1 MPRKILVAVAWPYA
15 SGLRHIGHVAG
26 FGVPSDTFARYHRL
40 RGNDVLMVSGTDEHG
55 TPVRVAADSAGE
67 SPRETADRFNQLIR
81 EDLRNIGLSYDLFT
95 RTTTA
100 NHYAVVQD
108 IVRTLYE
115 KGYIVEQE
123 TFGAFSASTGH
134 TLPDR
139 YIEGTCPICGYE
151 SARGD
156 QCDNCGNQLDPV
168 DLVDPRS
175 RIDGEPPVFEKTRHL
190 FLDLPAFKDQ
200 LLDWIGSREGW
211 RSNVRAFSLNFVRD
225 VKPHVPDG
233 VHFIPG
239 HPIAGTEHSGPEA
252 GFAEL
257 FDNRWC
263 ILTPVHGTDPGAVA
277 RLKELWQRMGS
288 HVELMTPDHHDLVL
302 AITSHVPHLIAY
314 NIVNTAAHLERV
326 TDSEVIK
333 FSAGGF
339 RDFTR
344 IAASDPT
351 MWRDVFLNNKEA
363 VLEMLGRFSEDLT
376 ALQRAI
382 RYGEG
387 ETLFKLFSEARAIR
401 RGIIEAGQD
410 TAAPDFGRR
419 QAKGPA

>member
-1 MPRKILVAVAWPYA
+1 M
-15 SGLRHIGHVAG
+15 SG
-26 FGVPSDTFARYHRL
+26 
-40 RGNDVLMVSGTDEHG
+40 VLFE
-55 TPVRVAADSAGE
+55 RVA
-67 SPRETADRFNQLIR
+67 L
-81 EDLRNIGLSYDLFT
+81 IGLGLIGSSLSHAMRRGGLARTIVGCAKTEVT
-95 RTTTA
+95 RATA
-100 NHYAVVQD
+100 L
-108 IVRTLYE
+108 RL
-115 KGYIVEQE
+115 GLVEE
-123 TFGAFSASTGH
+123 AHADAAKAIAGA
-134 TLPDR
+134 
-139 YIEGTCPICGYE
+139 
-151 SARGD
+151 
-156 QCDNCGNQLDPV
+156 
-168 DLVDPRS
+168 DLVVLCV
-175 RIDGEPPVFEKTRHL
+175 PVGACGAITQQIAPTLAPGAILTEV
-190 FLDLPAFKDQ
+190 
-200 LLDWIGSREGW
+200 GSVKG
-211 RSNVRAFSLNFVRD
+211 AIIRD
-225 VKPHVPDG
+225 VAPHVPAG

-239 HPIAGTEHSGPEA
+239 HPIAGTEHSGPES

-263 ILTPVHGTDPGAVA
+263 ILTPLPGTEPAAIDKLK
-277 RLKELWQRMGS
+277 RLWEAMGS
-288 HVELMTPDHHDLVL
+288 HVELMNAEHHDLVL

-387 ETLFKLFSEARAIR
+387 EKLFKLFDEARAIR
-401 RGIIEAGQD
+401 KGIIQAGQD
-410 TAAPDFGRR
+410 TAAPDFGRPHGPVETAR
-419 QAKGPA
+419 KAKP